1 MLLCWQRPVLEQ
13 CHVWLLNFGSHFFLN
28 IHFLCFLF
36 FMIGYAPHYFKL
48 VSVQVLIRHGDR
60 YPLYAIPK
68 TKRPDI
74 DCTLLPNR

>member
-1 MLLCWQRPVLEQ
+1 MQRKDFSFTPF
-13 CHVWLLNFGSHFFLN
+13 FGFVFPPPFSVFTLGH
-28 IHFLCFLF
+28 
-36 FMIGYAPHYFKL
+36 APHYFKL

-74 DCTLLPNR
+74 DCMLQPNR

>member
-1 MLLCWQRPVLEQ
+1 MQVT
-13 CHVWLLNFGSHFFLN
+13 FFSRT
-28 IHFLCFLF
+28 LF
-36 FMIGYAPHYFKL
+36 FFVFVFPFFTLGHAPHYFKL

-74 DCTLLPNR
+74 DCMLVPSR